1 MERKPKFLNLKCVYL
16 YLYRCK
22 NQYYS
27 NFPFVLPSFSVDWL
41 SLGQNRLAK
50 AKEKAEAKAAA
61 KRQAEKEK
69 AEEEEQGEEEPEEGD
84 WNEQDWEDD
93 EEQDEEW

>member
-1 MERKPKFLNLKCVYL
+1 MCVYI
-16 YLYRCK
+16 YISICK
-22 NQYYS
+22 NKYYS

-69 AEEEEQGEEEPEEGD
+69 AEEEDEQGEEEPEEGD
-84 WNEQDWEDD
+84 WNEQDWQDD
-93 EEQDEEW
+93 EDQDEEW